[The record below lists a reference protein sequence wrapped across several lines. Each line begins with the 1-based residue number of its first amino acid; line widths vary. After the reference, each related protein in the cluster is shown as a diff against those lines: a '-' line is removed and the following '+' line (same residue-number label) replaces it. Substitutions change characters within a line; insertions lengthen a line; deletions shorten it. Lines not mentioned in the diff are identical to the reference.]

1 MESCNLVWKKQRWK
15 RESRRPILFRNNFGS
30 LWDFGPRPAFSSC
43 GLKWSRSFSRLLQQ
57 LPSPLAALSPP
68 KEDKGRR
75 DGESGEGKML
85 R

>member
-1 MESCNLVWKKQRWK
+1 MKKQRWK
-15 RESRRPILFRNNFGS
+15 RESRRPILFRNNFGL

-43 GLKWSRSFSRLLQQ
+43 GLKWSFSSFSRLLQQ

-75 DGESGEGKML
+75 DGESGEGEGKML